1 LRSSSSDD
9 AAAAR
14 TLGGP
19 YDAPRGSH
27 VVQLYEGDA
36 FLLDQVSRFITSGFD
51 AGDGLVL
58 IATREHLDELRARLT
73 ASGVDLAA
81 ATADGSYRA
90 LDAAETLAAIS
101 VAGSPDRARFREIV
115 GGTVERV
122 AARRS
127 HVRAFGEMVALLWAE
142 GRHREALLLER
153 LWNEL
158 ARELPF
164 SLLCAYP
171 IAAYGSDPS
180 GTALLGVCREHSR
193 VVPAESYAAL
203 AAIVESSDDAI
214 IGKTL
219 DGTVTSWNEGARRLF
234 GYTAEEMIGQPIQR
248 LMPPDR
254 IDDVR
259 RILDKIRAGERVEH
273 FETERVCKDGRRIH
287 VSLSISPIK
296 DASGNVI
303 GASKIARDITQR
315 KHDEEEL
322 RQHRRALELIS
333 QVGLALSAEL
343 ELEKLLQ
350 SVTEAATRFTGAQ
363 YGAFFQ
369 KQGDHG
375 DEHFTLHTLC
385 RAPRE
390 AFASLGVPR
399 STPLFAPTFTGLTVI
414 RLDDVTADPRHG
426 RNEPHRG
433 MPPGHV
439 PVRSYMAVP
448 IVGRGRTVL
457 GALLLGHP
465 RPGVFTEQAERLVT
479 GLAAHAAVAIDNA
492 RLYETERRLRSE
504 AETAN
509 RAKDEFLAML
519 GHELRNPLS
528 SVRNAIV
535 SASLDPSR
543 RDRALGIARRGAD
556 QLARLVDDLLDVARI
571 SRGKIPLRR
580 GRVRV
585 ATLVERAVEMTRLL
599 VEERAHA
606 LTMSLPDGALEVDG
620 DQTRLEQVLVN
631 LITNAAKYTERG
643 GHIDVRAEEIDGEAV
658 VRVQD
663 DGCGIPAEMLPRV
676 FDLFSQGERGLERAQ
691 GGLGIGLTVVR
702 RLVELHGGRVDAY
715 SEGPGKGA
723 EFVVRLPALP
733 PLPVA
738 AAPGSP
744 GPESVE
750 QRARVLLVEDNPDV
764 AESMAL
770 LLELLGHQVTVVHDG
785 LGALDVAS
793 TIRPDVILIDIGLPG
808 IDGYEVARRLRQDAT
823 MHPMLVALTGY
834 GRREDKERALEA
846 GFDHHLTKPVE
857 FDALSSLVE
866 TLPRRRAGR
875 PPSVVH

>member
-1 LRSSSSDD
+1 
-9 AAAAR
+9 
-14 TLGGP
+14 
-19 YDAPRGSH
+19 
-27 VVQLYEGDA
+27 
-36 FLLDQVSRFITSGFD
+36 
-51 AGDGLVL
+51 
-58 IATREHLDELRARLT
+58 
-73 ASGVDLAA
+73 
-81 ATADGSYRA
+81 
-90 LDAAETLAAIS
+90 
-101 VAGSPDRARFREIV
+101 
-115 GGTVERV
+115 
-122 AARRS
+122 
-127 HVRAFGEMVALLWAE
+127 
-142 GRHREALLLER
+142 
-153 LWNEL
+153 
-158 ARELPF
+158 
-164 SLLCAYP
+164 
-171 IAAYGSDPS
+171 
-180 GTALLGVCREHSR
+180 
-193 VVPAESYAAL
+193 
-203 AAIVESSDDAI
+203 
-214 IGKTL
+214 
-219 DGTVTSWNEGARRLF
+219 
-234 GYTAEEMIGQPIQR
+234 
-248 LMPPDR
+248 
-254 IDDVR
+254 
-259 RILDKIRAGERVEH
+259 
-273 FETERVCKDGRRIH
+273 
-287 VSLSISPIK
+287 
-296 DASGNVI
+296 
-303 GASKIARDITQR
+303 
-315 KHDEEEL
+315 
-322 RQHRRALELIS
+322 
-333 QVGLALSAEL
+333 
-343 ELEKLLQ
+343 
-350 SVTEAATRFTGAQ
+350 
-363 YGAFFQ
+363 
-369 KQGDHG
+369 
-375 DEHFTLHTLC
+375 
-385 RAPRE
+385 
-390 AFASLGVPR
+390 
-399 STPLFAPTFTGLTVI
+399 
-414 RLDDVTADPRHG
+414 
-426 RNEPHRG
+426 
-433 MPPGHV
+433 
-439 PVRSYMAVP
+439 
-448 IVGRGRTVL
+448 
-457 GALLLGHP
+457 
-465 RPGVFTEQAERLVT
+465 
-479 GLAAHAAVAIDNA
+479 
-492 RLYETERRLRSE
+492 
-504 AETAN
+504 
-509 RAKDEFLAML
+509 ML